1 MINSSD
7 IKSNLIQKEVRKKF
21 KIGKNTVEVYSI
33 KLEDVEKL
41 YEYISDLYD
50 EEKGEFIVENAE
62 TVKYIYETFTNIK
75 IDDSEELMEIL
86 KNPNSKLLDIQRE
99 ISKSMIEVVNT
110 YLKDRLV
117 ELESVELAI
126 STQDLKNKGEEMI
139 KKYGLGGK

>member
-1 MINSSD
+1 MINLSD

-126 STQDLKNKGEEMI
+126 STQDLKNKGEEII

>member
-1 MINSSD
+1 MINLSD
-7 IKSNLIQKEVRKKF
+7 IKSNLIQKEIRKKF

>member
-1 MINSSD
+1 MINLSD

-86 KNPNSKLLDIQRE
+86 RNPNSKLLDIQRE

>member
-1 MINSSD
+1 MINLSD

-75 IDDSEELMEIL
+75 IDDSAELMEIL

-139 KKYGLGGK
+139 KKYGLGGM

>member
-1 MINSSD
+1 
-7 IKSNLIQKEVRKKF
+7 
-21 KIGKNTVEVYSI
+21 
-33 KLEDVEKL
+33 
-41 YEYISDLYD
+41 
-50 EEKGEFIVENAE
+50 
-62 TVKYIYETFTNIK
+62 
-75 IDDSEELMEIL
+75 MEIL

>member
-1 MINSSD
+1 MINLSD

>member
-1 MINSSD
+1 MINLSD

-50 EEKGEFIVENAE
+50 KEKGEFIVENAE

-86 KNPNSKLLDIQRE
+86 RNPNSKLLDIQRE